1 VDDTDLALIIGL
13 GGLVGAVPEQA
24 HAKHNPIVVSIDV
37 R

>member
-13 GGLVGAVPEQA
+13 GGLVGAVPEQS
-24 HAKHNPIVVSIDV
+24 HAKYNPIVVSIDV